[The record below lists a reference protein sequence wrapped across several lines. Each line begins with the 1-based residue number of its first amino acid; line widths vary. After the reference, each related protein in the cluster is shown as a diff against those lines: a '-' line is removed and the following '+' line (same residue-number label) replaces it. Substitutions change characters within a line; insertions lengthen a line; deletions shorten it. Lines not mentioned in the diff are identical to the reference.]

1 MRYRRANIKGATYFF
16 TVNLAERQNDLLVR
30 HIAILREVTRAVK
43 SAHPFDI
50 EAMVVLPEHLHAIW
64 RLPEGDADFPMR
76 WSLIKSGFSRRLE
89 KTELIRDSRVKKR
102 ERGIWQRRYWEHQIK
117 DHCDFERHVDYIH
130 YNPVKHGIVKQPID
144 WPFSTLHRFVQKG
157 VLPENWAY
165 NLAFEDIACGER

>member
-64 RLPEGDADFPMR
+64 QLPEGDADFPMR
-76 WSLIKSGFSRRLE
+76 WSLIKSGFSRRLG

-102 ERGIWQRRYWEHQIK
+102 
-117 DHCDFERHVDYIH
+117 
-130 YNPVKHGIVKQPID
+130 KHGI
-144 WPFSTLHRFVQKG
+144 
-157 VLPENWAY
+157 
-165 NLAFEDIACGER
+165 